1 MRMGARASTA
11 MIALLA
17 LITGAGLIAATPAPR
32 REGATLSWVRQPTAA
47 RCPAVDVVTAAV
59 DARLGRDHRHAGS
72 PLLIEALVSREN
84 SRWIARMTLYD
95 GAGERVGQR
104 AIASASRDCG
114 SLVDAAS
121 LAIALAID
129 PTAVLQRMDA
139 STADADAADA
149 DHFADADVIEA
160 AVTDAAMDAHDSA
173 PTEDVRV
180 AVAAP
185 DAMSSPTHTGPM
197 SHGSV
202 RLSGAIG
209 ALPTPAAGAELAF
222 STQWNRWF
230 STEISAAFFA
240 EQPAL
245 NGAISVGMSQLG
257 LAGCAGAGLGRLQ
270 LDGCV
275 RFTGG
280 LLHAYALAAPD
291 VRPVAPGSTP
301 WLSVGPSARGSITV
315 WGPLR
320 VDLELG
326 ALIGV
331 VRPGF
336 ELGGSVVQRWQP
348 WPVTVQGAVGLGF

>member
-1 MRMGARASTA
+1 

-17 LITGAGLIAATPAPR
+17 LCTGAGLIAATPAPR
-32 REGATLSWVRQPTAA
+32 RDGATLSWVRQPTAA

-139 STADADAADA
+139 ATADADAADA
-149 DHFADADVIEA
+149 ERLVDADVLEA
-160 AVTDAAMDAHDSA
+160 SVTDAAMDAHDSA
-173 PTEDVRV
+173 PPEDVRV

-185 DAMSSPTHTGPM
+185 DASADAMSSPTHTDPM

-202 RLSGAIG
+202 RLAGAIG
-209 ALPTPAAGAELAF
+209 ALPTPAAGAEIAL

-245 NGAISVGMSQLG
+245 NGAISVGMSQIG

-291 VRPVAPGSTP
+291 VRPIAPGSTP
-301 WLSVGPSARGSITV
+301 WLSVGPSARGSVTV

-320 VDLELG
+320 V
-326 ALIGV
+326 
-331 VRPGF
+331 
-336 ELGGSVVQRWQP
+336 LGGPAVQRWQP